1 MDLLPLIGTGA
12 GVVVSLAGVMRW
24 LLRDLRAD
32 LGGRMDRLETRMDQL
47 EARLDGR
54 MDRLETRL
62 EDLAA
67 DLRTVS
73 ERLARV
79 EGAVC
84 GPVGL
89 ARSPGHRR
97 RASFVRAGSG
107 SFVRA
112 EPLRAHPLPTEPP
125 STV

>member
-12 GVVVSLAGVMRW
+12 GVLVSFVGVMRW

-32 LGGRMDRLETRMDQL
+32 LGGRIDRLETRLDGRMDRLEARLDGRMDQL

-54 MDRLETRL
+54 MDQLEGRI
-62 EDLAA
+62 DGLAA

-73 ERLARV
+73 ADLRTVSDRVARV

-84 GPVGL
+84 GPW
-89 ARSPGHRR
+89 PGRPDT
-97 RASFVRAGSG
+97 ADA
-107 SFVRA
+107 
-112 EPLRAHPLPTEPP
+112 PP
-125 STV
+125 S

>member
-84 GPVGL
+84 GPW
-89 ARSPGHRR
+89 PGPPDT
-97 RASFVRAGSG
+97 AG
-107 SFVRA
+107 A
-112 EPLRAHPLPTEPP
+112 PP
-125 STV
+125 S